1 MPIDRLSDLM
11 ADALNQIGAF
21 RQQPASQVVSVNVE
35 LNAQIRDGA
44 DAYETGQQIG
54 AGIASKLKQR
64 GVPVAT

>member
-1 MPIDRLSDLM
+1 MQGFIET
-11 ADALNQIGAF
+11 
-21 RQQPASQVVSVNVE
+21 SVNRAFSRFADTPSQPV
-35 LNAQIRDGA
+35 NVAVTVYATVADGV